1 MRENP
6 GNEVVSELLKC
17 LKIMQMR
24 RVSKK
29 ANLSHKT
36 TCSPVLEQEKRQFR
50 SNVCLHSKSEIISQA
65 QMALHLLVSFLRLPS
80 PPLPPSFQFLFPFFL
95 FFNLLIILL
104 PLRSFCE
111 GARLEPREPKS
122 VHWCLYRITE
132 YPSSVVLL
140 QERKPAGLYMF
151 MPKSG

>member
-1 MRENP
+1 
-6 GNEVVSELLKC
+6 
-17 LKIMQMR
+17 MR

-36 TCSPVLEQEKRQFR
+36 TCSPVLEQFR
-50 SNVCLHSKSEIISQA
+50 SHVCLDSKNKIIS
-65 QMALHLLVSFLRLPS
+65 HVKWHYTCWFLSSVS
-80 PPLPPSFQFLFPFFL
+80 PPPSTSVLPVPISF

-122 VHWCLYRITE
+122 VHWCLYRITQ
-132 YPSSVVLL
+132 YPSSMVLL

-151 MPKSG
+151 MTKSGLNYQK

>member
-1 MRENP
+1 
-6 GNEVVSELLKC
+6 
-17 LKIMQMR
+17 
-24 RVSKK
+24 
-29 ANLSHKT
+29 
-36 TCSPVLEQEKRQFR
+36 
-50 SNVCLHSKSEIISQA
+50 
-65 QMALHLLVSFLRLPS
+65 MALHLLVSFLRLPS
-80 PPLPPSFQFLFPFFL
+80 PPSFQFLFPFFL

-122 VHWCLYRITE
+122 VHWCLYRITQ

-151 MPKSG
+151 MTKSGLNYQK

>member
-1 MRENP
+1 ME
-6 GNEVVSELLKC
+6 
-17 LKIMQMR
+17 IIQMR

-36 TCSPVLEQEKRQFR
+36 TCSPVLEQFR
-50 SNVCLHSKSEIISQA
+50 RHVCLDSKSKIISKVKWHYA
-65 QMALHLLVSFLRLPS
+65 CWFLPFVS
-80 PPLPPSFQFLFPFFL
+80 PPPPFFFQFLFSFFL
-95 FFNLLIILL
+95 FCYLLIILL

-151 MPKSG
+151 MTKSGLNYQK

>member
-1 MRENP
+1 MLSSAGTN
-6 GNEVVSELLKC
+6 
-17 LKIMQMR
+17 R
-24 RVSKK
+24 RDSFEAMFVLTQRVKLYRKS
-29 ANLSHKT
+29 NGT
-36 TCSPVLEQEKRQFR
+36 TSVGFFP
-50 SNVCLHSKSEIISQA
+50 
-65 QMALHLLVSFLRLPS
+65 PS
-80 PPLPPSFQFLFPFFL
+80 PLPPLSLLLQFLFPFFL
-95 FFNLLIILL
+95 SFNLLIILL

-151 MPKSG
+151 MTKSGLNYQK

>member
-1 MRENP
+1 
-6 GNEVVSELLKC
+6 
-17 LKIMQMR
+17 MR

-36 TCSPVLEQEKRQFR
+36 TCSPVLEQFR
-50 SNVCLHSKSEIISQA
+50 SHVCLDSKNKIVSQVKW
-65 QMALHLLVSFLRLPS
+65 HYTCWFLSTVRS
-80 PPLPPSFQFLFPFFL
+80 PLLPPSFQFLFPFFL

-122 VHWCLYRITE
+122 VHWCLYRITQ
-132 YPSSVVLL
+132 YPSSVVIL

-151 MPKSG
+151 MTKSGLNYQKWGIRKWGFPCSKTVTA

>member
-1 MRENP
+1 
-6 GNEVVSELLKC
+6 
-17 LKIMQMR
+17 MQMR

-29 ANLSHKT
+29 ASLSRKT
-36 TCSPVLEQEKRQFR
+36 TCCPMLEHFR
-50 SNVCLHSKSEIISQA
+50 SYVCFDSKSKIISQVKWYYTCWF
-65 QMALHLLVSFLRLPS
+65 LPTVSP

-122 VHWCLYRITE
+122 VHWCLYRITK

-151 MPKSG
+151 MTKSG